1 MIKIEVDSVDV
12 DIVVV
17 DIDFVVL
24 LNETEDIRFI
34 VDVVVS
40 FFEVVLLKLTYDVIC
55 WKGVVLNSVAKT
67 EKKIKLFK
75 KFENLI
81 ILVLLLLLFT
91 KIIIIPMIT
100 SIVKIINNTIKT
112 KANRL

>member
-40 FFEVVLLKLTYDVIC
+40 FIEVVLLKLTSDVIC

-67 EKKIKLFK
+67 ELV
-75 KFENLI
+75 
-81 ILVLLLLLFT
+81 LVLLLLLFT
-91 KIIIIPMIT
+91 KIIIIPMII

>member
-1 MIKIEVDSVDV
+1 LIKIEVDSVDV

-55 WKGVVLNSVAKT
+55 
-67 EKKIKLFK
+67 
-75 KFENLI
+75 
-81 ILVLLLLLFT
+81 
-91 KIIIIPMIT
+91 
-100 SIVKIINNTIKT
+100 
-112 KANRL
+112 

>member
-40 FFEVVLLKLTYDVIC
+40 FFEDVLLKLTYDVIC
-55 WKGVVLNSVAKT
+55 WKDVVLNSVSKK
-67 EKKIKLFK
+67 EKKLNYSK
-75 KFENLI
+75 NL
-81 ILVLLLLLFT
+81 
-91 KIIIIPMIT
+91 KI
-100 SIVKIINNTIKT
+100 
-112 KANRL
+112 